1 MSVLTVKLKGSTKLC
16 SKLGFD
22 PSCVEVVSTQWKI
35 LLEYA
40 EGLFN
45 LGYISFDEV
54 RINPEFYCQVE
65 TEDVAI
71 VRILI
76 KKHPTIHEEYSS
88 LPKSDK
94 NRALFGMLCNAASRY
109 KASSAQDKL
118 KVLKYSKNVEK
129 IEMSLP
135 AMEIPKDVA
144 ASTTEAPAAAVLS
157 NIENGTVA
165 QNDDSD
171 SILDIQEGSE
181 KFNRLFGDLEDLD
194 DDDDIELLNSDQQIG
209 NY

>member
-1 MSVLTVKLKGSTKLC
+1 MTVLTVKLKGSTKLGA
-16 SKLGFD
+16 KLGFD

-45 LGYISFDEV
+45 LGHISFDEV
-54 RINPEFYCQVE
+54 RINPEFYCQADSEV
-65 TEDVAI
+65 VAI
-71 VRILI
+71 VRILK
-76 KKHPTIHEEYSS
+76 KKHPAIHDEYSS

-109 KASSAQDKL
+109 KSSTAQDKL

-135 AMEIPKDVA
+135 AMDIPDKVDVPA
-144 ASTTEAPAAAVLS
+144 PETPAIEMVSSIESST
-157 NIENGTVA
+157 IA
-165 QNDDSD
+165 QNDESED
-171 SILDIQEGSE
+171 ILDIKEGTDQ
-181 KFNRLFGDLEDLD
+181 FNRLFGDLEDLD
-194 DDDDIELLNSDQQIG
+194 DDDDIELLNSDQQIR
-209 NY
+209 NF